1 MRIRIMGNGAGGV
14 FPLNYRIMITSMIKK
29 AIETSDEQY
38 FEELYLFE
46 GKKNKKIKPFSFGV
60 YFRDYIIKSDIV
72 QVNGDISII
81 ISTPDYN
88 LGIAL
93 YNGLLRMKEYT
104 FNNNYTFIK
113 RKVLLQKESVINN
126 SKVNFKTLSPIHIKG
141 KDNKPI
147 DVSSDGYEE
156 ELNYISNILLNSYR
170 GYGLK
175 EKLTF
180 TPINM
185 KKMVIKEKI
194 KDFMINCNK
203 EYIYISAYSGIFAL
217 EGDVEDLQLL
227 MQLGLGFR
235 RSEGFGL
242 IDLV

>member
-1 MRIRIMGNGAGGV
+1 MRIKVIGNGEGGI

-29 AIETSDEQY
+29 AIEISDEQY
-38 FEELYLFE
+38 FKELYIFE
-46 GKKNKKIKPFSFGV
+46 EKKNKKIKPFSFGV
-60 YFRDYIIKSDIV
+60 YFRNYVINSDIV
-72 QVNGDISII
+72 QVNGEISII

-88 LGIAL
+88 FGIAL
-93 YNGLLRMKEYT
+93 YNGLLSMKEYS
-104 FNNNYTFIK
+104 FNNKYTFIK
-113 RKVLLQKESVINN
+113 RKVLLEKENIINN

-147 DVSSDGYEE
+147 DVSSNGYEE

-180 TPINM
+180 NPINM

-203 EYIYISAYSGIFAL
+203 EYIYINAYSGIFAL
-217 EGDVEDLQLL
+217 EGDIEDLQLL

-242 IDLV
+242 IDLA